1 MAKAR
6 NRNLGGIA
14 ALGALGL
21 AMARLGKKGP
31 DEAEPP
37 VDDRGDMMV
46 TPAANTSAAARDTST
61 GAASPA
67 APVRANRGPA
77 VDEDGHPLN
86 DEGQRFYLGAAS
98 APTAPGRQASTR
110 QNSAAAAA
118 PMRASAPAARAS
130 APSAAVSQAA
140 PARPAASAASA
151 AQPAASAAQPA
162 SSPQAA
168 PAASAAR
175 SNSKGLT
182 LGTPTRPD
190 PRAPSIYAG
199 PEAWAAYRQ
208 RQAAGMKKGGT
219 VKMASGGSVS
229 NASRRGDG
237 IAQRGKTRGRLV

>member
-98 APTAPGRQASTR
+98 APARGRQPAA
-110 QNSAAAAA
+110 SAA
-118 PMRASAPAARAS
+118 PARAS
-130 APSAAVSQAA
+130 TPAAATSQAA

-151 AQPAASAAQPA
+151 AQPARAASAAQPA

-168 PAASAAR
+168 PAASAAKSASR
-175 SNSKGLT
+175 GLT
-182 LGTPTRPD
+182 LGTPTRPAEG
-190 PRAPSIYAG
+190 APSIYAG

>member
-31 DEAEPP
+31 EEAEPP
-37 VDDRGDMMV
+37 VDDRGGMAA
-46 TPAANTSAAARDTST
+46 TPAATTSAAAAEELDYSDEI
-61 GAASPA
+61 AKHA
-67 APVRANRGPA
+67 GPIGLTTP
-77 VDEDGHPLN
+77 D
-86 DEGQRFYLGAAS
+86 R
-98 APTAPGRQASTR
+98 
-110 QNSAAAAA
+110 AAAAA
-118 PMRASAPAARAS
+118 SPGAVAPSRPAATRPARASAPAA
-130 APSAAVSQAA
+130 AASQAA

-151 AQPAASAAQPA
+151 AQPARAASAAQPA

-168 PAASAAR
+168 PAASAAKPASR
-175 SNSKGLT
+175 GLT
-182 LGTPTRPD
+182 LGTPTRPAEG
-190 PRAPSIYAG
+190 APSIYAG
-199 PEAWAAYRQ
+199 PEAWAAYRQRQ

>member
-37 VDDRGDMMV
+37 VDNRTGSAQQQTARGEPTIEELARGSRDLEGGITPQGLNEYGDKIGLQTPASSRV
-46 TPAANTSAAARDTST
+46 PARPAAPARAATPAA
-61 GAASPA
+61 
-67 APVRANRGPA
+67 
-77 VDEDGHPLN
+77 
-86 DEGQRFYLGAAS
+86 
-98 APTAPGRQASTR
+98 
-110 QNSAAAAA
+110 
-118 PMRASAPAARAS
+118 
-130 APSAAVSQAA
+130 SQAA

-151 AQPAASAAQPA
+151 AQPARAASAAQPA

-168 PAASAAR
+168 PAASAAKPASR
-175 SNSKGLT
+175 GLT
-182 LGTPTRPD
+182 LGTPTRPAEG
-190 PRAPSIYAG
+190 APSIYAG

>member
-21 AMARLGKKGP
+21 AMARLGNREPGDSGP
-31 DEAEPP
+31 TPE
-37 VDDRGDMMV
+37 DRGDMAV
-46 TPAANTSAAARDTST
+46 APASARDTST

-67 APVRANRGPA
+67 ASVRANRGPV

-118 PMRASAPAARAS
+118 PTRASAPAA
-130 APSAAVSQAA
+130 AASQAA

-162 SSPQAA
+162 SSPQAT
-168 PAASAAR
+168 PAASAAKPASR
-175 SNSKGLT
+175 GLT
-182 LGTPTRPD
+182 LGTPTRPAEG
-190 PRAPSIYAG
+190 APSIYAG

-208 RQAAGMKKGGT
+208 RQAAERQAAGMKKGGT

-229 NASRRGDG
+229 SASKRGDG